1 MPTKRT
7 PKQPKRVLRISSYAV
22 ELFRQMEALPE
33 CSCVVGPEYWQVKTC
48 KSCDDWWKLHKS
60 LHTELKMKPW
70 QWPAYEYPDPDPEE
84 SKRSVVGDKRLEQ
97 AQELYHEL
105 KRLADEG
112 G

>member
-7 PKQPKRVLRISSYAV
+7 LKQPKRVLRITSHAV

-33 CSCVVGPEYWQVKTC
+33 CSCVVGPEHWQSKTC
-48 KSCDDWWKLHKS
+48 DACEEWRKLHKH

-70 QWPAYEYPDPDPEE
+70 EWPAFEYPDADPEE

-97 AQELYHEL
+97 ARELYRQL
-105 KRLADEG
+105 KRLADEEA
-112 G
+112 